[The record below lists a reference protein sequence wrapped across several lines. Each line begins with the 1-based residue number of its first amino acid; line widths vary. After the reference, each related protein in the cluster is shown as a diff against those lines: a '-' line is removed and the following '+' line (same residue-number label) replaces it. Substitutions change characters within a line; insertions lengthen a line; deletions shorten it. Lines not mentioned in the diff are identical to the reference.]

1 MKVCNAVFIE
11 IYEVP
16 LMTASNNENDWA
28 GWIMQ
33 KKNNP
38 KAINA
43 KLGMQIQNDY
53 NDSLKQ
59 IIPINGTIKEDAD
72 LSKANLLNELIGITI
87 KVIMFAA
94 NIKQETLEQAKA
106 LASKIQNGAISKS
119 ELNSY
124 KNTFKNNVDLYI
136 DSIVGNNGVYL
147 KYKEHIEKEKNSN
160 MEHIKICKPYYV
172 S

>member
-1 MKVCNAVFIE
+1 
-11 IYEVP
+11 
-16 LMTASNNENDWA
+16 
-28 GWIMQ
+28 MQ

-53 NDSLKQ
+53 NENLKQ
-59 IIPINGTIKEDAD
+59 IIPINGTIKEGAN
-72 LSKANLLNELIGITI
+72 LSEAKLLNELIGNTI

-94 NIKQETLEQAKA
+94 NIKQETIEQAKA

-119 ELNSY
+119 ELNTY

-136 DSIVGNNGVYL
+136 DSIVGGNGVYL
-147 KYKEHIEKEKNSN
+147 KYKEHIENEKKSN
-160 MEHIKICKPYYV
+160 MESDLGEIKFRV
-172 S
+172 ESDDNDDGNTNE

>member
-1 MKVCNAVFIE
+1 
-11 IYEVP
+11 
-16 LMTASNNENDWA
+16 
-28 GWIMQ
+28 MQ

-53 NDSLKQ
+53 NENLKQ
-59 IIPINGTIKEDAD
+59 IIPINGTIKEDAN
-72 LSKANLLNELIGITI
+72 LSEAKLLNELIGNTI

-94 NIKQETLEQAKA
+94 NIKQETIEQAKA

-119 ELNSY
+119 ELNTY

-136 DSIVGNNGVYL
+136 DSIVGGNGVYL
-147 KYKEHIEKEKNSN
+147 KYKEHIENEKKSN
-160 MEHIKICKPYYV
+160 MESDLGEIKFRV
-172 S
+172 ESDDNDDGNTNE